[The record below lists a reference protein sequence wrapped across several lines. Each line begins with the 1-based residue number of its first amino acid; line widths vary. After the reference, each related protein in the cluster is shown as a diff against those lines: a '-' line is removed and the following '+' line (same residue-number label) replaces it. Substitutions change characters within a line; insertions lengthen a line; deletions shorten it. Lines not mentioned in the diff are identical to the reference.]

1 VPVEHLLRHV
11 LLVPLGCGLGVALIV
26 LAANSDR
33 WPAWTGLAFAAAVA
47 TALLLHPNFAAQFP
61 PRSAEAALPWAAA
74 AFALF
79 GLIRLPGPATGLG
92 RHALDAAVLLP
103 PAGWIAWL
111 SASEVREY
119 YAWQALVFAG
129 VVVLATLAAAASVLL
144 HRTVARK
151 HAASA
156 VLIGWLL
163 TGSAVSLALLFGHTA
178 KGAEFAGVLC
188 AVLGPGVA
196 VALWRGQSARA
207 DAFAAPFAGAV
218 FAALLLGLLQAELI
232 WISAALLVLLS
243 AAAGLL
249 NLRSRGVWATIGGI
263 GIVTLLPAAAAVFLA
278 FMRAAVEP
286 GSDGGSA
293 LP

>member
-1 VPVEHLLRHV
+1 MPVEHLLRHV
-11 LLVPLGCGLGVALIV
+11 LLFPIGCGLGVALLV
-26 LAANSDR
+26 FAAGRDR
-33 WPAWTGLAFAAAVA
+33 WPAWTGLALAVA
-47 TALLLHPNFAAQFP
+47 LAAALLLHPNFAAQFP
-61 PRSAEAALPWAAA
+61 PRSAEVALPWAAV

-79 GLIRLPGPATGLG
+79 GLIRLPGPAAGLE

-111 SASEVREY
+111 TASEVREY
-119 YAWQALVFAG
+119 YGWQALAFAG

-144 HRTVARK
+144 HRAVARK

-163 TGSAVSLALLFGHTA
+163 TGSAASLALLFGKLA

-188 AVLGPGVA
+188 AVLGPSVA
-196 VALWRGQSARA
+196 VALLRGRPARA
-207 DAFAAPFAGAV
+207 DAYAAPFAGAV
-218 FAALLLGLLQAELI
+218 FAALLFGLLQAELI

-249 NLRSRGVWATIGGI
+249 NLRSRGAWATIGGI

-278 FMRAAVEP
+278 FMQAAVEP
-286 GSDGGSA
+286 GSDGG
-293 LP
+293 